1 MQPIEIYKTC
11 APSVANVVIKRGGQ
25 RVSSGTGFLLN
36 NHLITCAHVLDVPN
50 DCQIDVVFEKAAASQ
65 TQVWSYP
72 NKAALTMKGHS
83 AEHSYD
89 YAIVAPPAGVTL
101 GPSLRFAQTLP
112 DIGTEVCGLG
122 YPFDDPH
129 LTISAG
135 LLSASFQS
143 GPATMLKLD
152 MSVNPSNSG
161 GPLLL
166 RDTGEVLG
174 VIARKATGLTTAF
187 DQLLKSFDDNIA
199 LLQSRST
206 GGSVAIMGVDPIQ
219 ALMSSQAQMK
229 MVSMEIKRSA
239 NVGIGYAVWHQPLS
253 SEAALKIP

>member
-1 MQPIEIYKTC
+1 MI
-11 APSVANVVIKRGGQ
+11 
-25 RVSSGTGFLLN
+25 
-36 NHLITCAHVLDVPN
+36 DVPH
-50 DCQIDVVFEKAAASQ
+50 DCQIEVIFEKAQPQQAPS
-65 TQVWSYP
+65 WSFA
-72 NKAALTMKGHS
+72 NRSALKLKGYS

-89 YAIVAPPAGVTL
+89 YAIIEPPSGVTL
-101 GPSLRFAQTLP
+101 GPSLKFSNALP
-112 DIGTEVCGLG
+112 GIGTAVCGLG

-135 LLSASFQS
+135 LLSARFQS

-166 RDTGEVLG
+166 QDTGEVLG

-199 LLQSRST
+199 LLQART
-206 GGSVAIMGVDPIQ
+206 AGGSIAIMGVDPIR
-219 ALMSSQAQMK
+219 ALMSSQQQMK
-229 MVSMEIKRSA
+229 IVSMEIKRSA
-239 NVGIGYAVWHQPLS
+239 NVGIGYAVWHDPLS
-253 SEAALKIP
+253 AEPVLYHQRAHA

>member
-1 MQPIEIYKTC
+1 MKPSDIYKSA
-11 APSVANVVIKRGGQ
+11 APSVANIVIKQNGQ
-25 RVSSGTGFLLN
+25 RVSSGTGFLVN
-36 NHLITCAHVLDVPN
+36 NHLVTCAHVIDVPN
-50 DCQIDVVFEKAAASQ
+50 TCQIDVIFEKAQSPQ
-65 TQVWSYP
+65 TPSWSFSSRS
-72 NKAALTMKGHS
+72 ALSLKGYS

-89 YAIVAPPAGVTL
+89 YAIVEPPAGVTL
-101 GPSLRFAQTLP
+101 GPSLKFAEAVP
-112 DIGTEVCGLG
+112 DVGTEVCGLG

-135 LLSASFQS
+135 LLSARFQS

-161 GPLLL
+161 GPLVL

-199 LLQSRST
+199 LLQARTT
-206 GGSVAIMGVDPIQ
+206 GGGIAIMGVDPIK
-219 ALMSSQAQMK
+219 ALISSQQQMK

-239 NVGIGYAVWHQPLS
+239 NVGIAYAVWHDPLS
-253 SEAALKIP
+253 KEPVL